1 MDVET
6 REQRANALEKVL
18 AELVKSMRSYFMYP
32 PGHPSLKKSYENSH
46 RFLRDFLNA
55 AGEFSFTSAKEG
67 IDYEEAPL
75 NRDSEAIKRLSQDLI
90 QKNIFRLTFKTTM
103 TQEEFESFV
112 SLIAMD
118 NRKFRALGNATSLF
132 SQQMIKGISVKEME
146 YDSLLK
152 DGAAGERGE
161 VEKDVSEE
169 TPEDASQEARETALR
184 ALQPATEPKEE
195 EDVIQKEIDQY
206 LSLLDTETD
215 PERFKKIL
223 LGLMR
228 LCETLTKEQKM
239 DYVLTI
245 LTGLT
250 KQTIVSGRRPE
261 TFAKMCV
268 LAIRKCPTTPAIPF
282 ILGSYISQ
290 NDKAREIYH
299 RLLRIIGDESIQPAL
314 TSLIDNQDGQARR
327 NLINLLVSFGESA
340 RPKLE
345 IYLFDDRWYV
355 VRNMAVILGE
365 IRSEKSLNS
374 LSRAVNHEDFR
385 VQREVIKALTRIGG
399 SKVSS
404 FLLRLLPT
412 APEQFSL
419 IIINSL
425 GVLGDPSAVEPL
437 IEITLRRDLFHKNY
451 ELRKEAI
458 NALAKL
464 RNQEAVEALGRIIT
478 KREFFGGIRYEDLQ
492 IAAVRAL
499 GRIGGE
505 GSIEF
510 LTRAAAGRNRNIRRA
525 ATASLNALG
534 IHP

>member
-1 MDVET
+1 
-6 REQRANALEKVL
+6 
-18 AELVKSMRSYFMYP
+18 MYP
-32 PGHPSLKKSYENSH
+32 PGHPSLRKSYENSH
-46 RFLRDFLNA
+46 QFFRGFLDA

-67 IDYEEAPL
+67 IDYEEVPL
-75 NRDSEAIKRLSQDLI
+75 NRESEAIKRLSHDLI
-90 QKNIFRLTFKTTM
+90 QKNIFRLTFRTAM

-118 NRKFRALGNATSLF
+118 NRKFRELGNATSLF
-132 SQQMIKGISVKEME
+132 SEHKIKGISVKEME
-146 YDSLLK
+146 YDNLLK
-152 DGAAGERGE
+152 DDAAGERGE
-161 VEKDVSEE
+161 TQKDVSGSVSKDAPQGLGGE
-169 TPEDASQEARETALR
+169 TDFLTP
-184 ALQPATEPKEE
+184 QPVPEPKE

-206 LSLLDTETD
+206 LSLLGKETN

-223 LGLMR
+223 LNLIR
-228 LCETLTKEQKM
+228 LCETLTKEEKLN
-239 DYVLTI
+239 YVLTI

-250 KQTIVSGRRPE
+250 RETIVSGKRPE
-261 TFAKMCV
+261 AFAKMCIS
-268 LAIRKCPTTPAIPF
+268 AIRKCQATSAIPL
-282 ILGSYISQ
+282 ILDNYVST
-290 NDKAREIYH
+290 NDKTREIFH
-299 RLLRIIGDESIQPAL
+299 RLLRIIGDESIEPAL
-314 TSLIDNQDGQARR
+314 TNLINSQDGQARR

-355 VRNMAVILGE
+355 VRNMAVMLGE

-399 SKVSS
+399 TKVSS
-404 FLLRLLPT
+404 FLIRLLPT

-425 GVLGDPSAVEPL
+425 GALGDPAAVEPL
-437 IEITLRRDLFHKNY
+437 IEIVLKKDMFHKNY

-478 KREFFGGIRYEDLQ
+478 KKEFFGGIRYEDLQ

-505 GSIEF
+505 HSIDF
-510 LTRAAAGRNRNIRRA
+510 LTKAAAGRNRNIKRA
-525 ATASLNALG
+525 AAASLNVLG
-534 IHP
+534 IRP